1 MVLSSQ
7 LSVGMFIST
16 KDGLYKV
23 VSVSKV
29 SGNKGDTFIKVSL
42 QAAGSDVIVERNLK
56 RGKRSKR
63 LSLSQEI

>member
-29 SGNKGDTFIKVSL
+29 SGNKDS
-42 QAAGSDVIVERNLK
+42 
-56 RGKRSKR
+56 
-63 LSLSQEI
+63 